1 MAEGVDLM
9 TPAGTAVHKR
19 DAHACY
25 EVVVLVTVP
34 DKPRLTS
41 SCLNYHYSPHGRPT
55 RAMHTGADTNEIPL
69 REELLEG
76 TVYDDRQGRQV
87 NIMNETPLDEEL
99 LETKSREEEEG
110 EDEEWDGEEARGMAG
125 GQWLVTD
132 DQL

>member
-1 MAEGVDLM
+1 MI
-9 TPAGTAVHKR
+9 PPGTAVR

-34 DKPRLTS
+34 DKPRLAS

-55 RAMHTGADTNEIPL
+55 RAMHTSADTNGIPL

-76 TVYDDRQGRQV
+76 TVYYDRQGRQV

-110 EDEEWDGEEARGMAG
+110 EDEEWGGEGARGMAG

>member
-1 MAEGVDLM
+1 MAGGVDLM
-9 TPAGTAVHKR
+9 IPPGTAVQ

-110 EDEEWDGEEARGMAG
+110 ENEEWDGEEVRGMAG